1 MHRRTALLVAA
12 VLILSQIPH
21 TAAEQPR
28 ALKPTVFAVT
38 GAKVVVAPGQ
48 VLAKA
53 TVVIRDGL
61 IEAVGPDIKPPPDAL
76 LIDGT
81 GLTVYPGGIVTGQ
94 SALVSLSDAPPRE
107 AVLRSPVA
115 LHGGLRPAPGAEYP
129 RVLMGTV
136 AHARQTFLDAVHH
149 QRIKAAFEKN
159 GHVGKR
165 PPLDP
170 TLDALGVALDRKQ
183 PVVFDADTADQI
195 DRALSFAEEFHLD
208 PII

>member
-81 GLTVYPGGIVTGQ
+81 GLTVYPGFIDGLSSWGFDL
-94 SALVSLSDAPPRE
+94 ALRRSEGGRAAVEDFAGE
-107 AVLRSPVA
+107 AL
-115 LHGGLRPAPGAEYP
+115 
-129 RVLMGTV
+129 
-136 AHARQTFLDAVHH
+136 
-149 QRIKAAFEKN
+149 AATN
-159 GHVGKR
+159 A
-165 PPLDP
+165 DS
-170 TLDALGVALDRKQ
+170 RKG
-183 PVVFDADTADQI
+183 
-195 DRALSFAEEFHLD
+195 
-208 PII
+208 